1 MYCRRPH
8 ILRKNEQ
15 NFIPERFVFFD
26 TETIPVKRGDEDEQR
41 LVLGTAVYWERHRKQ
56 EPMTF
61 YTSSMFWS
69 FVTDHVRRGTALYLI
84 AHNIGFDFR
93 VLDGFGAMKRRGFK
107 LDKIIF
113 NGTSNVW
120 RFVKGSSSVYALDNM
135 NFFSVPL
142 SVLGA
147 SIGFPKMEMP
157 KVTERSKL
165 AEYCMNDTNIMVQA
179 WVKLLDFIDDNN
191 LGNFAKTLAGQAFNA
206 FRHRFMNEK
215 IYIHDRQKAIE
226 LERESYRGGRT
237 ECFRIGTLKGTFTM
251 FDFNSMYPSVM
262 QMLDYP
268 VRLLGEVRT
277 FKAMKKAL
285 DGGEGVIASVIVTTT
300 RPVFGIRDSAKKLIF
315 PVGTF
320 QATLTT
326 RELNYALDHDM
337 IDADAPYIEG
347 FRYEMRPIFRE
358 YVDFFYRMR
367 QEYIETNNIAFAYI
381 CKIFMNS
388 LYGKFG
394 QRNEIYE
401 TVGFDSKEADGA
413 FEYWDTDT
421 NQLRKR
427 RVIGGTIQESIG
439 FREGYESFCAIA
451 SHVTADARMKLWELF
466 ETAGTENVMYC
477 DTDSAVTNEKG
488 TEKLTPLVGKG
499 LGKLSVKGASV
510 HLVLHGNKDYE
521 FGEEV
526 VMKGIKKDAVQ
537 IGDGL
542 FEQTQFEGLAGAI
555 RNGRTG
561 RMMTHTM
568 TKQLKRVYDKGVV
581 LKSGRVVPI
590 RLGYQGRL
598 AEGV

>member
-1 MYCRRPH
+1 
-8 ILRKNEQ
+8 
-15 NFIPERFVFFD
+15 
-26 TETIPVKRGDEDEQR
+26 
-41 LVLGTAVYWERHRKQ
+41 
-56 EPMTF
+56 
-61 YTSSMFWS
+61 
-69 FVTDHVRRGTALYLI
+69 
-84 AHNIGFDFR
+84 
-93 VLDGFGAMKRRGFK
+93 
-107 LDKIIF
+107 
-113 NGTSNVW
+113 
-120 RFVKGSSSVYALDNM
+120 
-135 NFFSVPL
+135 
-142 SVLGA
+142 
-147 SIGFPKMEMP
+147 
-157 KVTERSKL
+157 
-165 AEYCMNDTNIMVQA
+165 
-179 WVKLLDFIDDNN
+179 
-191 LGNFAKTLAGQAFNA
+191 
-206 FRHRFMNEK
+206 
-215 IYIHDRQKAIE
+215 
-226 LERESYRGGRT
+226 
-237 ECFRIGTLKGTFTM
+237 
-251 FDFNSMYPSVM
+251 
-262 QMLDYP
+262 
-268 VRLLGEVRT
+268 
-277 FKAMKKAL
+277 
-285 DGGEGVIASVIVTTT
+285 
-300 RPVFGIRDSAKKLIF
+300 
-315 PVGTF
+315 
-320 QATLTT
+320 
-326 RELNYALDHDM
+326 
-337 IDADAPYIEG
+337 
-347 FRYEMRPIFRE
+347 MRPIFRE

-427 RVIGGTIQESIG
+427 RVIGGAIQESIG

-499 LGKLSVKGASV
+499 LGKLSVKGVSV